1 MKLWKSAWC
10 RAAAMAL
17 VSVLLGGFLI
27 YLYVPFFPFSTAKIF
42 YYSMWDLEDE
52 KQMKDWQRVPWDFG
66 GFGTVN
72 PQNPWT
78 RYKVVYVKKG
88 SIRPLSYW
96 QRLEPLYADN
106 LREIRYVPY
115 SVWDAGRNWI
125 RFQSFLNDEAYA
137 QYSFRFTGNLE
148 LDDELGWRIFLI
160 VDGRDAAFIREE
172 LTRQYGDFIVF
183 DHPDYPKAY
192 FQESVELLV
201 MDPKKYMEV
210 PSPGYVG

>member
-1 MKLWKSAWC
+1 MKLWKSALR
-10 RAAAMAL
+10 RAVGMAL
-17 VSVLLGGFLI
+17 ISMLLGGFLI

-96 QRLEPLYADN
+96 QRLEPLMQITCVKSAMCHI
-106 LREIRYVPY
+106 LFGTQAEIGYG
-115 SVWDAGRNWI
+115 SV
-125 RFQSFLNDEAYA
+125 
-137 QYSFRFTGNLE
+137 
-148 LDDELGWRIFLI
+148 
-160 VDGRDAAFIREE
+160 
-172 LTRQYGDFIVF
+172 VF
-183 DHPDYPKAY
+183 
-192 FQESVELLV
+192 ER
-201 MDPKKYMEV
+201 
-210 PSPGYVG
+210 